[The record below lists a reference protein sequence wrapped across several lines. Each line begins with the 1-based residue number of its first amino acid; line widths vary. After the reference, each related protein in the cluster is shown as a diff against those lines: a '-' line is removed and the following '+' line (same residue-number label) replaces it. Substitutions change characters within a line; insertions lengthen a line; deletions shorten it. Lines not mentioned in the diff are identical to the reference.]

1 MTEWVAIG
9 NLDTKSDFWDNV
21 ICDIW
26 TKRQKI
32 LNKRNFAEKAGTM
45 TPLWE
50 PKLTFSLNCEE
61 KLTRVQSRECPL
73 EWWSFSIPVALW
85 DYCPM
90 VFTYPHCCVLAK
102 KRLFSTV
109 CFLDLSW
116 RGERGDFFL
125 VLFFFLF
132 FYVFSPQFASW
143 IFPGGDLAGRE
154 GDFCFSSFLFFL
166 VFLHCDSLLPGSLLG
181 GFGRHREREIW
192 EESRSNKSKCTSNNF
207 FCSHIF
213 LLFRRIS

>member
-1 MTEWVAIG
+1 MLPLVSDWVSGNWGFGHKEWLLRQCHTWY
-9 NLDTKSDFWDNV
+9 LDKETKNS
-21 ICDIW
+21 
-26 TKRQKI
+26 RQK
-32 LNKRNFAEKAGTM
+32 KAGTM

-109 CFLDLSW
+109 CFLDLCW
-116 RGERGDFFL
+116 
-125 VLFFFLF
+125 
-132 FYVFSPQFASW
+132 
-143 IFPGGDLAGRE
+143 GDLAGTE
-154 GDFCFSSFLFFL
+154 
-166 VFLHCDSLLPGSLLG
+166 
-181 GFGRHREREIW
+181 RERYEKRAGAINPNALRTI
-192 EESRSNKSKCTSNNF
+192 SSA
-207 FCSHIF
+207 HIF
-213 LLFRRIS
+213 SFSLEE

>member
-21 ICDIW
+21 IRDIW

-32 LNKRNFAEKAGTM
+32 LDKR
-45 TPLWE
+45 
-50 PKLTFSLNCEE
+50 KLAPWHLCESQNWLSVWIVRKNWQECRVENALLNDEAFQSLLHFEI
-61 KLTRVQSRECPL
+61 TVQWYLRIHIVVSLPRK
-73 EWWSFSIPVALW
+73 
-85 DYCPM
+85 D
-90 VFTYPHCCVLAK
+90 
-102 KRLFSTV
+102 
-109 CFLDLSW
+109 
-116 RGERGDFFL
+116 
-125 VLFFFLF
+125 
-132 FYVFSPQFASW
+132 FSPQFASW

-154 GDFCFSSFLFFL
+154 GDFCFSSFYSFLFFLFFL

-181 GFGRHREREIW
+181 GFGRQREREIW

-213 LLFRRIS
+213 FLFRRIS